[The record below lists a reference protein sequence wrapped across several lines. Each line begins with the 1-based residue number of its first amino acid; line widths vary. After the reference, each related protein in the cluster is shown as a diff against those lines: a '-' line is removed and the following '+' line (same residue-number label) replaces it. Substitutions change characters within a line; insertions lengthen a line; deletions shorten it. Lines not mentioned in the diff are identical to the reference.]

1 MSVYPINLKQRLMLV
16 FLFYNSI
23 SHSNPKVENI
33 EMNEQ
38 AKYVTY
44 TQWNITQAQK
54 EFKLW

>member
-1 MSVYPINLKQRLMLV
+1 MLV